1 MRKASYIR
9 SSKLSLKFCNKI
21 KLESLQEF
29 VLEYEASVRTFV
41 EMLWFGRFQFGNYI
55 LDIQNQQYD
64 CPMFCPELKLESEL
78 TARVLKCAKTQA
90 LGIVKSVLNKRK
102 KDESKLEFLK
112 TKGITNKK
120 LELVLQT
127 LPTKPEI
134 KNISCEIN
142 SLLISVEK
150 SKTSEFDYWLNLHS
164 LYTKKRGKHL
174 QIPLKSHRQMKKL
187 EEKGSLLNS
196 VLLSKSEVQLRF
208 SIQIPEKINNKTTI
222 AVDQG
227 ITSLITTSRNDQ
239 LPIYQSG
246 KWTMSTIVTE
256 MSKKKKGSKSFR
268 KLVELRKNYIN
279 FVINR
284 LNLDE
289 VGEIKLEK
297 IENIRYGRSVGRKMT
312 HFSNPLI
319 RDKFEKLCEETGVL
333 LTHVDNQFN
342 SQRCNKCGWTQKKNR
357 QRKSFKCLNCS
368 HSADADEN
376 ASQNILIRDSLFII
390 PFGFR
395 QKKYNL
401 IGFYWTCLGLFS
413 CDWLELTVPTLIKT

>member
-1 MRKASYIR
+1 MSKPSYIR
-9 SSKLSLKFCNKI
+9 SSKLSLNFSNKT

-29 VLEYEASVRTFV
+29 VLEYEASVRAFV

-55 LDIQNQQYD
+55 LDVQNQQYE
-64 CPMFCPELKLESEL
+64 CPLFCPELKLESEL
-78 TARVLKCAKTQA
+78 TSRVLKCAKTQA
-90 LGIVKSVLNKRK
+90 LGIVKAVLNKRK
-102 KDESKLEFLK
+102 KDEAKLEFLK
-112 TKGITNKK
+112 AKGQTNQK
-120 LELVLQT
+120 LEQILQSK
-127 LPTKPEI
+127 PTKPEI
-134 KNISCEIN
+134 KNLACEIN
-142 SLLISVEK
+142 SLLVSVEK
-150 SKTSEFDYWLNLHS
+150 SSSSKFDYWLNLHS
-164 LYTKKRGKHL
+164 LYSKKRGKHL
-174 QIPLKSHRQMKKL
+174 LIPLKSHRQMKKW
-187 EEKGSLLNS
+187 EEKGCLLNS
-196 VLLSKSEVQLRF
+196 VLLSKTEVQLRF
-208 SIQIPEKINNKTTI
+208 SIQTPDKIKNKTTI

-246 KWTMSTIVTE
+246 KWNMNTIMTE
-256 MSKKKKGSKSFR
+256 MSKKKKGSNTFKKF
-268 KLVELRKNYIN
+268 VELRKNYIN

-284 LNLDE
+284 LDLGE

-297 IENIRYGRSVGRKMT
+297 IENIRYGRSVGRKMS

-357 QRKSFKCLNCS
+357 QGKSFKCEKCS

-376 ASQNILIRDSLFII
+376 ASQNILIRHSLVII

-395 QKKYNL
+395 EQKLNL
-401 IGFYWTCLGLFS
+401 AGFYWTCSGLFS
-413 CDWLELTVPTLIKT
+413 SSWSDLTVPTP